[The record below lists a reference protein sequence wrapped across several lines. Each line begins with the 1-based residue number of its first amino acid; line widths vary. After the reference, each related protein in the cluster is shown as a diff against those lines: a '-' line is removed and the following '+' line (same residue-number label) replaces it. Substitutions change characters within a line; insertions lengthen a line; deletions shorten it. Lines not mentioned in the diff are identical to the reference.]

1 MRYPMELDITGRC
14 CVIVGGGAVAER
26 KVGPLLAA
34 GADVTVIAPQLTAG
48 LAAWRDEGRLRHE
61 AVVYRPGILKDMA
74 RRPFLVFAAT
84 DDRDVNAAV
93 YAEGRATG
101 ALVNVATAMG
111 APHSDF
117 TVPAMLRRG
126 RLSVSV
132 ATEGLSPALSR
143 ALRLELEQQL
153 PESLGEWLER
163 VANLRSELKEK
174 MKTQPER
181 QAFWRRVLN
190 KDIMELVRQGD
201 LDQAEV
207 MIRNAASGI
216 GIEP

>member
-1 MRYPMELDITGRC
+1 MRYPMELEITGRC

-26 KVGPLLAA
+26 KAGPLLAA

-48 LAAWRDEGRLRHE
+48 LAAWREQGRLGYM
-61 AVVYRPGILKDMA
+61 ATAYQPGLLSHMDEV
-74 RRPFLVFAAT
+74 PFLVFAAT
-84 DDRDVNAAV
+84 DDKEVNAAV
-93 YAEGRATG
+93 YAEGRTLG
-101 ALVNVATAMG
+101 ALVNVATAMD
-111 APHSDF
+111 ARSDF
-117 TVPAMLRRG
+117 TVPATLRRG

-181 QAFWRRVLN
+181 QAFWRRVLD